1 MKRKLFILSVIV
13 STILFG
19 CGKTKTVEF
28 SNSSEKLNDENI
40 ENIVE
45 EYESTVDY
53 EVSVILTMYS
63 FDESETIDEYVI
75 KMNKEN
81 NSNSF
86 SVYDEN
92 HYLFNITES
101 ERKEVLVQYNS
112 GEFIEESFNEI
123 FTDEQYNSSFIKMDY
138 DELFQNVTF
147 YADKGNYESAGLS
160 VVIGPVLISNI
171 YSDIIQG
178 YNLIPL
184 EERKCTVKV
193 VDNETNEV
201 IYDSSIDNN

>member
-1 MKRKLFILSVIV
+1 MGYTTWRRFKDAINRAM
-13 STILFG
+13 
-19 CGKTKTVEF
+19 
-28 SNSSEKLNDENI
+28 
-40 ENIVE
+40 
-45 EYESTVDY
+45 ESCKSAEI
-53 EVSVILTMYS
+53 EVSHHLADAV
-63 FDESETIDEYVI
+63 
-75 KMNKEN
+75 KMVE
-81 NSNSF
+81 
-86 SVYDEN
+86 
-92 HYLFNITES
+92 
-101 ERKEVLVQYNS
+101 KEVLVQYNS

-147 YADKGNYESAGLS
+147 YADKDNYESAGLT